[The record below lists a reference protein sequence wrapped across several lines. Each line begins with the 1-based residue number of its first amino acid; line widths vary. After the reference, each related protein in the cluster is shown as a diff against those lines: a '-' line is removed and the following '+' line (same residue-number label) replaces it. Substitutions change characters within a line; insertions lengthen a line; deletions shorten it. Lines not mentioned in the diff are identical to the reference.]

1 MDLSA
6 ASGQRSSG
14 AAAALRPQAAPPQNW
29 GALRSWAP
37 RDHHQPNDHPAWSP
51 PLAWHHA
58 DALPRTPCGAGEQL
72 LRPMLPRH
80 PAGTLALDQ
89 RPVSA
94 RRPGAPPGRRPRGG
108 PGYGRPHA
116 SQARPTPDHPFP
128 SGPMQAGDHAAGGP
142 RRHVDPLRPAGAA
155 RHTSHSRSSAART
168 ARRRRGHR
176 RPVRPDTWMP
186 RTPGCTGRV
195 DAGRPLDRLDGHP
208 HGGPDEADRATTG
221 PAGVRT
227 SRDRRHPLGG
237 PTAPGSRRL
246 GALGHPRLLR
256 GDGTCAA
263 ALTAA
268 ATGQLPS
275 PARHEAAP
283 RRTALVCWI
292 WMVRGE
298 GNGTTEAEGC
308 GVRSVRECC

>member
-1 MDLSA
+1 MLPP
-6 ASGQRSSG
+6 SGRHPGPGPAPCRPAG
-14 AAAALRPQAAPPQNW
+14 AKAAP
-29 GALRSWAP
+29 
-37 RDHHQPNDHPAWSP
+37 QP
-51 PLAWHHA
+51 
-58 DALPRTPCGAGEQL
+58 E
-72 LRPMLPRH
+72 
-80 PAGTLALDQ
+80 
-89 RPVSA
+89 
-94 RRPGAPPGRRPRGG
+94 RRPIGG
-108 PGYGRPHA
+108 LGYGRPSCEPA
-116 SQARPTPDHPFP
+116 TANAAPSPSRPARCEQATTPPT
-128 SGPMQAGDHAAGGP
+128 DHAAHRPAAPGRGGP
-142 RRHVDPLRPAGAA
+142 PHEPLQVQRGAD
-155 RHTSHSRSSAART
+155 RAA
-168 ARRRRGHR
+168 AA
-176 RPVRPDTWMP
+176 P
-186 RTPGCTGRV
+186 RTLEACPSGHLDALDTGRLDV
-195 DAGRPLDRLDGHP
+195 GRPLDRLDGHP

-298 GNGTTEAEGC
+298 GNGTTERRGC
-308 GVRSVRECC
+308 TGSGL